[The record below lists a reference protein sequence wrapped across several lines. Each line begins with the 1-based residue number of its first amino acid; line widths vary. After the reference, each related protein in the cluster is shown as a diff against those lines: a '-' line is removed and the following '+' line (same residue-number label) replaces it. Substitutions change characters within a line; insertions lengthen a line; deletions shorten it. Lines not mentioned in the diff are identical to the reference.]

1 MPLIGLTG
9 GIATGKSAV
18 TRLLAAQGAVTFSA
32 DEAARAVLARNGPA
46 LRQIAQEFGPEMLTP
61 LGDLDR
67 ARMGRTVFADSEARH
82 KLERIL
88 HPLIRSLLRAQI
100 ESAQRDLPADTP
112 IVIEIPLLY
121 EGGLQTWFDQV
132 VVVTAPEAVQ
142 RERLQQRNG
151 LDAQEA
157 DRRIAAQWPLER
169 KVALADHVLVNDG
182 SFSQLKAAV
191 ENLWPLL
198 NRRRKN
204 D

>member
-1 MPLIGLTG
+1 
-9 GIATGKSAV
+9 
-18 TRLLAAQGAVTFSA
+18 
-32 DEAARAVLARNGPA
+32 
-46 LRQIAQEFGPEMLTP
+46 
-61 LGDLDR
+61 
-67 ARMGRTVFADSEARH
+67 
-82 KLERIL
+82 
-88 HPLIRSLLRAQI
+88 I